1 MRLKPEREGVGFMY
15 YREQWRP
22 VAVLVDCV
30 GLTSVQTFCLVVFVF
45 PAPCPLVSHRLCVC
59 HVFYKGNGTECNQSH
74 ASVSDHGGTV
84 SSALS
89 LFLRASGG
97 EWKATLSC
105 VDCSHGNHRC
115 KPSPSFSPSIHTPP
129 PLTSLPPP
137 HFLLPPALSPL

>member
-1 MRLKPEREGVGFMY
+1 M
-15 YREQWRP
+15 
-22 VAVLVDCV
+22 AVLVDCV

-97 EWKATLSC
+97 DAK
-105 VDCSHGNHRC
+105 R
-115 KPSPSFSPSIHTPP
+115 FSPVWIVHMAITDVNLHHPSLHPSI
-129 PLTSLPPP
+129 LPVP
-137 HFLLPPALSPL
+137 